1 MSPMRQPPPRPLAVS
16 RDPVVMVVDD
26 QEANLRLLGTVLAQA
41 DYEVVPAMGGE
52 QALQRIAA
60 APPDLVLLDM
70 LMPGLDGF
78 GVLARLKADPA
89 TAALP
94 VIVLTAAPE
103 REHLVRA
110 FAAGAVDF
118 VTKPFVAEELLARVR
133 THLELK
139 FTRDH
144 LARVAR
150 ERGELAALV
159 AHDLKNPLSAIHFC
173 AQLLQRGGEGP
184 PTPARLA
191 EVIARSTDDAL
202 ALIQHY
208 LERRADGELLRRFD
222 AAPLALDDLARASL
236 ERFTLQAQAKRIA
249 LSLAAGADGLVA
261 LADRVAAGHVLDNLL
276 SNAIKYSEPGAPVEV
291 HLGLG
296 SPGHVRVAV
305 LDRGPGLT
313 ASDRQR
319 LFQRFVRLSTQPTA
333 GEGSSGLGL
342 ALAKQDALQ
351 MRGDLWYED
360 RAGGGAA
367 FVFELPAAPGEGDE

>member
-1 MSPMRQPPPRPLAVS
+1 
-16 RDPVVMVVDD
+16 
-26 QEANLRLLGTVLAQA
+26 
-41 DYEVVPAMGGE
+41 
-52 QALQRIAA
+52 
-60 APPDLVLLDM
+60 M

-150 ERGELAALV
+150 ERSELAALV

-222 AAPLALDDLARASL
+222 AAPLALDALAAASL
-236 ERFTLQAQAKRIA
+236 ERFALQAQAKRIA
-249 LSLAAGADGLVA
+249 LSTTGADGLVA
-261 LADRVAAGHVLDNLL
+261 LADRAAAGHVLDNLL
-276 SNAIKYSEPGAPVEV
+276 SNAIKYSAPDAPVEV
-291 HLGLG
+291 HLGVG
-296 SPGHVRVAV
+296 APGHVRVAV
-305 LDRGPGLT
+305 LDRGPGLS

-360 RAGGGAA
+360 RPGGGSC
-367 FVFELPAAPGEGDE
+367 FTLELPLVL

>member
-89 TAALP
+89 TAGLP

-173 AQLLQRGGEGP
+173 AQLLQRGGDGP

-222 AAPLALDDLARASL
+222 AAPIDLDALAAGSF
-236 ERFTLQAQAKRIA
+236 ERFALQAQAKGIA
-249 LSLAAGADGLVA
+249 LSRTGTGGLAAM
-261 LADRVAAGHVLDNLL
+261 ADRVAAGHVLDNLL
-276 SNAIKYSEPGAPVEV
+276 SNAIKYSEPGLVVDV
-291 HLGLG
+291 HLGAG
-296 SPGHVRVAV
+296 SPGHVRVSV

-351 MRGDLWYED
+351 MEGDLWYED
-360 RAGGGAA
+360 RPGGGAA
-367 FVFELPAAPGEGDE
+367 FVFELPEAPAA